1 MNTVAS
7 HRSPSWGTFRDRD
20 GCGLYVI
27 RIDLIRPKALSPEKI
42 TAAEGDERRL
52 CSQAK
57 HDGTRD
63 LTESNSPK
71 SAVED
76 DEIFLQ
82 KKKVH

>member
-1 MNTVAS
+1 M
-7 HRSPSWGTFRDRD
+7 
-20 GCGLYVI
+20 
-27 RIDLIRPKALSPEKI
+27 DLIRPKALSPEKI

-71 SAVED
+71 PAVED

>member
-1 MNTVAS
+1 M
-7 HRSPSWGTFRDRD
+7 
-20 GCGLYVI
+20 
-27 RIDLIRPKALSPEKI
+27 
-42 TAAEGDERRL
+42 
-52 CSQAK
+52 SQAK